1 MRLHPSRSGPCR
13 WVASFFSRGSSRL
26 RDQTQVSCTASR
38 LFTGVVGRGLDVPGP
53 QPTMTVL
60 FHMLKEHQAK
70 QNERKKLQQKRREA
84 ITSATCLTEVLV
96 DHLNVGVA
104 QANRSQR
111 KLDHKVKTLQ
121 IHAAQSAKQTGQ
133 WVGMVQNFN
142 QALKEIGDVQNRAQ
156 KIELDVCTIATALE
170 YIYKGQRQSA
180 PSLPSCPPFPHSSYL
195 PQVGRR
201 EADSP

>member
-1 MRLHPSRSGPCR
+1 SAPHSESH
-13 WVASFFSRGSSRL
+13 
-26 RDQTQVSCTASR
+26 
-38 LFTGVVGRGLDVPGP
+38 VVGRGLDVPGP
-53 QPTMTVL
+53 QPTITVL

-121 IHAAQSAKQTGQ
+121 IH

-142 QALKEIGDVQNRAQ
+142 QALKEIGDVQNWAQ

-180 PSLPSCPPFPHSSYL
+180 PS
-195 PQVGRR
+195 
-201 EADSP
+201 